1 MGGTRPTLRRVA
13 TLALLLALA
22 GCGRHALPQAPSARV
37 FLEGPA
43 RWLML
48 PDEERQARNLDNGRD
63 AIIYIERFWQRR
75 DPTPGDP
82 ENPYRAAFFERSVAA
97 DRLYGEGNK
106 RGSMTD
112 RGHVLV
118 LFGSP
123 SGLKLDQQAV
133 PAVEPDRNRRLT
145 ATTTRFIGLE
155 TWIYN
160 PDELPAGF
168 VGLQEAEEQGKPV
181 IFEFTTEGSH
191 TRIQTGE
198 RYFDLA
204 VLAAVRED

>member
-1 MGGTRPTLRRVA
+1 MGGARPSLRGAAAAGLLA
-13 TLALLLALA
+13 TLAA
-22 GCGRHALPQAPSARV
+22 CGPSAMPQAPSARV

-48 PDEERQARNLDNGRD
+48 PEEVRQARNLDNGRD
-63 AIIYIERFWQRR
+63 AIVFIERFWQRR

-82 ENPYRAAFFERSVAA
+82 ENPYRATFFERSVAA

-123 SGLKLDQQAV
+123 SGIKLDQQAV
-133 PAVEPDRNRRLT
+133 PAMEPDRDRRLT
-145 ATTTRFIGLE
+145 TPTTRLIGLE
-155 TWIYN
+155 TWTYN
-160 PDELPAGF
+160 PDELPARF
-168 VGLQEAEEQGKPV
+168 TDLLPEDERQEPLT
-181 IFEFTTEGSH
+181 FEFTKENNH
-191 TRIQTGE
+191 TRLQSGE
-198 RYFDLA
+198 RNFDLA
-204 VLAAVRED
+204 VLAAVRD